1 MAHLDLANLR
11 TCLLDDTQLA
21 AVALHRTFAGHLPVS
36 SGQLVVCDPLVQ
48 AEAPAL
54 ADYTAPL
61 GRHPVEIIVHS
72 VPPGPG
78 RGLVQA
84 PRSSYRDRPAL
95 ADGALDHPGPD
106 RPG

>member
-11 TCLLDDTQLA
+11 TCLHTQLA

-36 SGQLVVCDPLVQ
+36 SGHVVVCDPLVQ

-72 VPPGPG
+72 G
-78 RGLVQA
+78 RPALAVVWFA
-84 PRSSYRDRPAL
+84 TRSSHRDRPAL
-95 ADGALDHPGPD
+95 ADGALDHAGPD
-106 RPG
+106 RTG